1 MTRTAFVIGAILTA
15 IAVAVMIGLGF
26 WQLDRLEQKEALIAG
41 YEAAADRPA
50 IAFPPVPTD
59 DPPLYRKS
67 ALTCL
72 EVTGWRHQAGA
83 NRDGRSGYVHV
94 ADCRLGAE
102 GPGAAV
108 EIGWSTEPVAG
119 TDWTGGPVT
128 GTIGPD
134 EKYRYRLVA
143 DEGLAGLQ
151 PSAPPSLD
159 AISNNHFAYAM
170 QWFAFAA
177 IAVVI
182 FLLAS
187 AKRRKDAAREPSE

>member
-1 MTRTAFVIGAILTA
+1 MTRPKLVIGGIVTA

-41 YEAAADRPA
+41 FEKAADQPA
-50 IAFPPVPTD
+50 IAYPPVAPE

-67 ALTCL
+67 GLTCL
-72 EVTGWRHQAGA
+72 DVVGWRHQAGA
-83 NRDGRSGYVHV
+83 NIDGESGYVHV

-108 EIGWSTEPVAG
+108 EIGWSREPTAG
-119 TDWTGGPVT
+119 TDWQGGPVT

-134 EKYRYRLVA
+134 EKYGYRLVA
-143 DEGLAGLQ
+143 DLGLAGLQ
-151 PSAPPSLD
+151 QSAPPSMD
-159 AISNNHFAYAM
+159 AIRNNHLAYAI

-177 IAVVI
+177 VAVII
-182 FLLAS
+182 FLLATRRKTPG
-187 AKRRKDAAREPSE
+187 AKR